1 MDKYQETINAI
12 HAVTASIQVLKAHGL
27 DADAEVAKL
36 RELIAQ
42 L

>member
-1 MDKYQETINAI
+1 MNEYQETINAI

-27 DADAEVAKL
+27 DASVELVKL
-36 RELIAQ
+36 RELIAK

>member
-12 HAVTASIQVLKAHGL
+12 HAVTASIQVLKTHGMNTN
-27 DADAEVAKL
+27 AEVAKL
-36 RELIAQ
+36 RELIAK